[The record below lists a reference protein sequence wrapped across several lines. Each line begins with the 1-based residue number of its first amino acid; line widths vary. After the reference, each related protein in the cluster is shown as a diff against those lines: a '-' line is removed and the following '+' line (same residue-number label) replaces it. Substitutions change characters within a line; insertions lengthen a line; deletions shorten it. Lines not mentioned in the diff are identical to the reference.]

1 MSVNVSALKAD
12 HYDNAAW
19 VSAAG
24 NRLKRWG
31 ADAVDSL
38 LRGKNFV
45 PTRAS
50 GIVRDYEL

>member
-1 MSVNVSALKAD
+1 MFQCLKLIIMTIQRGRKSPD
-12 HYDNAAW
+12 
-19 VSAAG
+19 VV
-24 NRLKRWG
+24 G